1 MSDDEKAVADKASHK
16 KALEAMVEMT
26 VDGWRFSRLFIRM
39 MNKLDVGE
47 QTRFIN
53 NLNYFVNRLNS
64 GLEQVGLKLV
74 NLEGHPYDTGM
85 AATPINIAD
94 FEAEDELMVEQMVEP
109 VIMNENGLV
118 RAGTVMLR
126 KIVQ

>member
-1 MSDDEKAVADKASHK
+1 MSDAENAGADMASQK
-16 KALEAMVEMT
+16 KAIEAMIEMT
-26 VDGWRFSRLFIRM
+26 DDGWRFSRLFIRM
-39 MNKLDVGE
+39 MNKLDAGE

-53 NLNYFVNRLNS
+53 NLNYFVNRLNT
-64 GLEQVGLKLV
+64 GLQQIGMKLV
-74 NLEGHPYDTGM
+74 NLEGHPYDAGM

-94 FEAEDELMVEQMVEP
+94 FEAEDQLMVEQMVEP
-109 VIMNENGLV
+109 VIMNDNGLV